1 MQLFPFTDAQ
11 QAVIDKVEKVAAGFA
26 SRAADYDEKACMPEQ
41 DILDMHEAGML
52 LSSLDTKYG
61 GLGYGVHQD
70 DPLCMFLTIEHL
82 AMVNPATAH
91 CFQVHSNCIQ
101 MISKFCTEEQV
112 MRFTEPTRTSGKLM
126 PAAGSEPTS
135 HIVTG
140 GMSAMGQRVEGG
152 FLVNATKHYVTNAPG
167 AELMWVMVKDSETER
182 DIMLMIPANDPGITT
197 DESFWDPIGMRAC
210 VSPQM
215 TFKDVF
221 VPQENLLG
229 SPGDFF
235 GDNWLGKINLGFTA
249 TYVGAMRGIY
259 EYVIEYMKGKGRGSD
274 VQRQQ
279 YVGEMK
285 SRIDAIRLLLYT
297 AVTNFKDDQAGA
309 MLMVEEA
316 KWLAVESSDRF
327 SYLLGQAAGSTLL
340 MRKHPVER
348 LMRDLHLH
356 ILHGRH
362 FLTMGVVGKA
372 ALGEPYMVGMST

>member
-1 MQLFPFTDAQ
+1 MKLFQFTDAQ

-26 SRAADYDEKACMPEQ
+26 DRAAEYDEKACMPQQ
-41 DILDMHEAGML
+41 DILDMHKAGML
-52 LSSLDTKYG
+52 LSALDTKYG

-70 DPLCMFLTIEHL
+70 DPLCLFLTIEHI

-91 CFQVHSNCIQ
+91 CFQVHNNCIQ
-101 MISKFCTEEQV
+101 MVNKFCTPEQIE
-112 MRFTEPTRTSGKLM
+112 RFVEPTRERGLLM

-140 GMSAMGQRVEGG
+140 GMSAVGERVDGG

-167 AELMWVMVKDSETER
+167 AELMWVMVKDGKEGR
-182 DIMLMIPANDPGITT
+182 DIMLMIDGSDPGITT
-197 DESFWDPIGMRAC
+197 DETFWDPIGMRAC

-221 VPQENLLG
+221 VPQENLMG
-229 SPGDFF
+229 APGDFF

-259 EYVIEYMKGKGRGSD
+259 NYVIEYMKSKGRGSD

-297 AVTNFKDDQAGA
+297 AVVNFKDDESGA

-316 KWLAVESSDRF
+316 KWLAVESANRF
-327 SYLLGQAAGSTLL
+327 NYLLGQAGGSTLL

-372 ALGEPYMVGMST
+372 ELGEPYMVGMST